1 MVSSYMGRPILY
13 AHLIWNHFTAAF
25 LRYGTLFDLEGYKD
39 TISNKYKTWIVS
51 SYMGRPILYEH
62 SPEHSLSPFL
72 AGGMI
77 FPPPSGILDPCQFS
91 SNNWKL
97 ISFNS
102 TWLYK
107 KNKNLSLFQNL
118 HLSLYLSLHP
128 LLACTYLNNAW
139 DLVLLALPLYVC
151 LFKINRF
158 MYSPIVSRF
167 G

>member
-1 MVSSYMGRPILY
+1 MVVIEQPQAQHPPTSTHYY
-13 AHLIWNHFTAAF
+13 KFTPPPEVW
-25 LRYGTLFDLEGYKD
+25 DLL
-39 TISNKYKTWIVS
+39 VS
-51 SYMGRPILYEH
+51 DASWYHHREAQNH

-77 FPPPSGILDPCQFS
+77 FPPPSGMLDPCQIS

-102 TWLYK
+102 TWLLK
-107 KNKNLSLFQNL
+107 KKKKKKKSLTFFQNL
-118 HLSLYLSLHP
+118 HLYLYLLP
-128 LLACTYLNNAW
+128 LLACIYLNNAW
-139 DLVLLALPLYVC
+139 DLVLLALPLSVC